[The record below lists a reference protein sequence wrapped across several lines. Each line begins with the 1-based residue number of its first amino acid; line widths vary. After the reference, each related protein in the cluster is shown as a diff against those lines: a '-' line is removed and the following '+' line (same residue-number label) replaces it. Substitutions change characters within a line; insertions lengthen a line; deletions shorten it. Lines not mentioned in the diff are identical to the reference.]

1 MLITIPGVLTA
12 EQVAACTAQ
21 LASAGWADGRGSAG
35 YLSQAVKNNTQ
46 LADTDAVGRKLGDTI
61 LLALEKNSL
70 FFAAALPLKVLPPL
84 FNRYSGEQ
92 SYGRHIDGA
101 IRPVTGT
108 HHRLRTDLSATLFLS
123 TPESYDGGELVIQD
137 AFGERSVK
145 LAAGDLVLYPGT
157 SVHRVVPVTRGV
169 RLAAF
174 FWIQSMVRDA
184 TQRSILFELD
194 SAIQRLA
201 KDVPQHAAL
210 VDLAGVYHNL
220 LRAWADA

>member
-1 MLITIPGVLTA
+1 MAGTSTA
-12 EQVAACTAQ
+12 RSVP
-21 LASAGWADGRGSAG
+21 S
-35 YLSQAVKNNTQ
+35 
-46 LADTDAVGRKLGDTI
+46 
-61 LLALEKNSL
+61 
-70 FFAAALPLKVLPPL
+70 
-84 FNRYSGEQ
+84 
-92 SYGRHIDGA
+92 
-101 IRPVTGT
+101 TGT

-123 TPESYDGGELVIQD
+123 APESYDGGELVIQD
-137 AFGERSVK
+137 TFGERSVK

-157 SVHRVVPVTRGV
+157 SVHRVAPVTRGV

>member
-1 MLITIPGVLTA
+1 MLITVPNVLA
-12 EQVAACTAQ
+12 PEQVAAFGARLEHAQ
-21 LASAGWADGRGSAG
+21 WADGRDSAG
-35 YLSQAVKNNTQ
+35 YLSQSVKNNAQ
-46 LADTDAVGRKLGDTI
+46 LADTDPLARELGDTI
-61 LLALEKNSL
+61 LRTLEKNSR

-84 FNRYSGEQ
+84 FNRYAGEQ
-92 SYGRHIDGA
+92 AYGRHIDGA
-101 IRPVTGT
+101 IRPVAGT
-108 HHRLRTDLSATLFLS
+108 HHRVRTDLSATLFLCA
-123 TPESYDGGELVIQD
+123 PESYDGGELVIQD
-137 AFGERSVK
+137 TFGERSIK

-157 SVHRVVPVTRGV
+157 SVHRVTPVTRGV

-194 SAIQRLA
+194 NAIQRLA
-201 KDVPQHAAL
+201 KDVPAHGAL